1 MIKTKKQ
8 VRKRQNGHLIQVEL
22 EHLKKLAIMVAEMD
36 DLLEG
41 LEAKSIEDFEKNI
54 NELTGFTNA
63 TVSAN
68 AFGKETE
75 YKRLLELETLLDG
88 KLFSKDLT
96 KSKDL
101 KSSVIASIIDKHT
114 EFYTEEEQ
122 QTKQTLEKL
131 MQTFN
136 NLSLENRKNVAF
148 RLNNELSYT
157 PFSELRF

>member
-63 TVSAN
+63 IISSA
-68 AFGKETE
+68 AFAKEDE
-75 YKRLLELETLLDG
+75 YKRLLELEILIDG
-88 KLFSKDLT
+88 KLSSENLT
-96 KSKDL
+96 KSKEL
-101 KSSVIASIIDKHT
+101 KSSVIASVIDKHT
-114 EFYTEEEQ
+114 EYYSENEYA
-122 QTKQTLEKL
+122 TKKTLEDL
-131 MQTFN
+131 MQTYN
-136 NLSLENRKNVAF
+136 SLSLENRQHIAF
-148 RLNNELSYT
+148 NRSNELAFNI
-157 PFSELRF
+157 FSELRF

>member
-22 EHLKKLAIMVAEMD
+22 ENLKKLAIMVAEMD

-136 NLSLENRKNVAF
+136 SLSLENRKQIAF
-148 RLNNELSYT
+148 NYSSELSYT

>member
-1 MIKTKKQ
+1 MKK
-8 VRKRQNGHLIQVEL
+8 VKKRTNGHLIQVEL
-22 EHLKKLAIMVAEMD
+22 EQLKKVVPLLVEQE
-36 DLLEG
+36 DLLLQ

-54 NELTGFTNA
+54 NELTSFTNA
-63 TVSAN
+63 MVSAN
-68 AFGKETE
+68 AFGKEAE
-75 YKRLLELETLLDG
+75 YKRLLELETLIDG
-88 KLFSKDLT
+88 RLSSKDLM
-96 KSKDL
+96 KSKEL

-122 QTKQTLEKL
+122 QVKQTLEKL

-136 NLSLENRKNVAF
+136 NLSLENRKHVAF

>member
-54 NELTGFTNA
+54 NELTSFTNA
-63 TVSAN
+63 MVSSA
-68 AFGKETE
+68 AFSLEDE
-75 YKRLLELETLLDG
+75 YKRLLELEILIDG
-88 KLFSKDLT
+88 KLCSKDLT

-101 KSSVIASIIDKHT
+101 KSSVIASVIDKHT
-114 EFYTEEEQ
+114 EFYTENEQ
-122 QTKQTLEKL
+122 ETKQTLETI

-136 NLSLENRKNVAF
+136 NLSLEHRKNVAF

>member
-1 MIKTKKQ
+1 MKKK
-8 VRKRQNGHLIQVEL
+8 KRTNGHLIQVEL
-22 EHLKKLAIMVAEMD
+22 EQLKQVVPLLVEQE
-36 DLLEG
+36 DLLLQ
-41 LEAKSIEDFEKNI
+41 LEAKSVEDFEKNI

-68 AFGKETE
+68 AFGKESE
-75 YKRLLELETLLDG
+75 YKRLLELETLIDG
-88 KLFSKDLT
+88 KLSSKDLT

-101 KSSVIASIIDKHT
+101 KSSVIASVIDKHT

-136 NLSLENRKNVAF
+136 RLSLENRKQIAF
-148 RLNNELSYT
+148 NYSSELSYT

>member
-63 TVSAN
+63 MVSSA
-68 AFGKETE
+68 AFSQEDE
-75 YKRLLELETLLDG
+75 YRRLLELEILIDG
-88 KLFSKDLT
+88 KLCSKDLT
-96 KSKDL
+96 KSKEL
-101 KSSVIASIIDKHT
+101 KSSVIASVIDKHT
-114 EFYTEEEQ
+114 EFYSEEEQ
-122 QTKQTLEKL
+122 ATKKTLETI

>member
-22 EHLKKLAIMVAEMD
+22 EHLKKIAIMVAEMD

-101 KSSVIASIIDKHT
+101 KSSVIASVIDKHT
-114 EFYTEEEQ
+114 EFYTENEQ
-122 QTKQTLEKL
+122 ETKQTLETI
-131 MQTFN
+131 MNSFN
-136 NLSLENRKNVAF
+136 SLTLESRKQIAFNRSG
-148 RLNNELSYT
+148 ELSYT

>member
-54 NELTGFTNA
+54 NELTSFTNA
-63 TVSAN
+63 MVSSA
-68 AFGKETE
+68 AFSLEDE
-75 YKRLLELETLLDG
+75 YKRLLELEILIDG
-88 KLFSKDLT
+88 KLCSKDLT

-101 KSSVIASIIDKHT
+101 KSSVIASVIDKHT
-114 EFYTEEEQ
+114 EFYTENEQ
-122 QTKQTLEKL
+122 ETKQTLETI
-131 MQTFN
+131 MNSFN
-136 NLSLENRKNVAF
+136 SLTLESRKQIAFNRSG
-148 RLNNELSYT
+148 ELSYT